1 MLLQDRVAVVTGG
14 GRGIGRAIAE
24 LFYKEGA
31 RVAVASRDS
40 KVLQKM
46 TLEINRGDHH
56 IVPFRC
62 DVRDRDEVE
71 VMIGNVV
78 EVWDRIDI
86 LVNNS
91 GVSGV
96 TPIAPEGGEAG
107 RTAADRRWQEIVDTN
122 LNGVYYCA
130 RDAVRH
136 MPDGGNGRVINLSP
150 PLINSGH

>member
-1 MLLQDRVAVVTGG
+1 VTGG

-31 RVAVASRDS
+31 RVALASRNT
-40 KVLQKM
+40 KVLQSF
-46 TLEINRGDHH
+46 TLELNSGDHR

-62 DVRDRDEVE
+62 DVTDKDEVE

-91 GVSGV
+91 GPSGM
-96 TPIAPEGGEAG
+96 TPIAPGDDAASD
-107 RTAADRRWQEIVDTN
+107 TAVDAKWQEILSTN
-122 LNGVYYCA
+122 LTGLYYCT
-130 RDAVRH
+130 
-136 MPDGGNGRVINLSP
+136 
-150 PLINSGH
+150 